1 MNTEEWGVTER
12 GFRRPTYVELLNAI
26 EYKARELFGQRAVLT
41 VRSPLGIFLR
51 IFAWMLNILFALME
65 DVYNSRFVDTAVGT
79 SLYNLGRAIGLSLL
93 PAQKAS
99 GYVTFSGAVGTA
111 IPSGFLVKTVAG
123 YQYAV
128 LVAGRIGADGTV
140 ILPVQAVGTGAD
152 YNADAGT
159 VKEIVSPL
167 DGVSSCTNA
176 SAMTGGRWRESD
188 EEFRDRYYKSVD
200 FAGGVNADAI
210 AGEILQNVEG
220 VYSAI
225 CYENDT
231 DEVDALGLP
240 PHSFEVVA
248 YGGLDEE
255 VAKAIFRR
263 KAGGIQ
269 TYGGKTIPVVALNG
283 QSYDIHFSRPATVP
297 IYIKV
302 YDLETDTNFPWDGES
317 RIKAALISFIGGDVQ
332 GGLPIGTDVLYMAL
346 PGAILSVP
354 GVVDFSLSIGTSA
367 AALAVKNIVIGT
379 REKAVTNADAI
390 TIVREAGA

>member
-159 VKEIVSPL
+159 VKEIVNPL

-248 YGGLDEE
+248 YCGLDEE

>member
-65 DVYNSRFVDTAVGT
+65 DVYNSRFVDTAVGA

-159 VKEIVSPL
+159 VKEIVNPL

>member
-1 MNTEEWGVTER
+1 M
-12 GFRRPTYVELLNAI
+12 
-26 EYKARELFGQRAVLT
+26 
-41 VRSPLGIFLR
+41 
-51 IFAWMLNILFALME
+51 
-65 DVYNSRFVDTAVGT
+65 
-79 SLYNLGRAIGLSLL
+79 
-93 PAQKAS
+93 
-99 GYVTFSGAVGTA
+99 
-111 IPSGFLVKTVAG
+111 
-123 YQYAV
+123 
-128 LVAGRIGADGTV
+128 
-140 ILPVQAVGTGAD
+140 
-152 YNADAGT
+152 
-159 VKEIVSPL
+159 
-167 DGVSSCTNA
+167 
-176 SAMTGGRWRESD
+176 
-188 EEFRDRYYKSVD
+188 
-200 FAGGVNADAI
+200 
-210 AGEILQNVEG
+210 
-220 VYSAI
+220 
-225 CYENDT
+225 
-231 DEVDALGLP
+231 DALGLP

-346 PGAILSVP
+346 PGTILSVP

>member
-140 ILPVQAVGTGAD
+140 ILPVQAVGAGAD

-159 VKEIVSPL
+159 VKEIVNPL

>member
-65 DVYNSRFVDTAVGT
+65 DVYNSCFVDTAVGT

-159 VKEIVSPL
+159 VKEIVNPL

>member
-159 VKEIVSPL
+159 VKEIVNPL
-167 DGVSSCTNA
+167 DGVSSCVNA

>member
-123 YQYAV
+123 YQYTV
-128 LVAGRIGADGTV
+128 LVAGRIGAEGTV

-159 VKEIVSPL
+159 VKEIVNPL
-167 DGVSSCTNA
+167 DGVSSCVNA

-225 CYENDT
+225 CYENDS

-269 TYGGKTIPVVALNG
+269 TYGGKTIPVVAANG
-283 QSYDIHFSRPATVP
+283 LSYDIHFSRPATVP
-297 IYIKV
+297 IYVKV
-302 YDLETDTNFPWDGES
+302 YDLEVDSNFPWDGES
-317 RIKAALISFIGGDVQ
+317 RIKSALISFIGGDVQ

-367 AALAVKNIVIGT
+367 AALDVKNIPIGT
-379 REKAVTNADAI
+379 REKAITTADAI

>member
-12 GFRRPTYVELLNAI
+12 GFHRPTYVELLNAI
-26 EYKARELFGQRAVLT
+26 EYKARELFGERANLT

-99 GYVTFSGAVGTA
+99 GYITFTGAAGTA

-128 LVAGRIGADGTV
+128 LVDGRIGANGTV
-140 ILPVQAVGTGAD
+140 VLPVQAVGTGAD

-159 VKEIVSPL
+159 VKEIVNPL
-167 DGVSSCTNA
+167 DGVSSCVNA

-225 CYENDT
+225 CYENDS

-269 TYGGKTIPVVALNG
+269 TYGGKSIVVVAQNG
-283 QSYDIHFSRPATVP
+283 QSYTIHFSRPTTIP
-297 IYIKV
+297 IFVKV
-302 YDLETDTNFPWDGES
+302 YDLETDSNFPWDGES
-317 RIKAALISFIGGDVQ
+317 RIKSALISFIGGDVQ
-332 GGLPIGTDVLYMAL
+332 GGLPIGMDVLYMAL

-367 AALAVKNIVIGT
+367 TALSTSNITIGT
-379 REKAVTNADAI
+379 RQKAVTDTSSI
-390 TIVREAGA
+390 TIVREAGT

>member
-12 GFRRPTYVELLNAI
+12 GFHRPTYVELLNAI
-26 EYKARELFGQRAVLT
+26 EYKARELFGERANLT

-51 IFAWMLNILFALME
+51 IFAWMLNILFSLME

-99 GYVTFSGAVGTA
+99 GYITFTGAAGTA

-128 LVAGRIGADGTV
+128 LVDGRIGANGTV
-140 ILPVQAVGTGAD
+140 VLPVQAVGTGAD

-159 VKEIVSPL
+159 VKEIVNPL
-167 DGVSSCTNA
+167 DGVSSCVNA

-225 CYENDT
+225 CYENDS

-269 TYGGKTIPVVALNG
+269 TYGGKSIVVVAQNG
-283 QSYDIHFSRPATVP
+283 QSYTIHFSRPTTIP
-297 IYIKV
+297 IFVKV
-302 YDLETDTNFPWDGES
+302 YDLETDSNFPWDGES
-317 RIKAALISFIGGDVQ
+317 RIKSALISFIGGDVQ
-332 GGLPIGTDVLYMAL
+332 GGLPIGMDVLYMAL

-367 AALAVKNIVIGT
+367 TALSTSNITIGT
-379 REKAVTNADAI
+379 RQKAVTDTSSI
-390 TIVREAGA
+390 TIVREAGT

>member
-26 EYKARELFGQRAVLT
+26 EYKARELFGERAVLT

-99 GYVTFSGAVGTA
+99 GYVTFSGAAGTA

-128 LVAGRIGADGTV
+128 LVDGRIGADGTV

-159 VKEIVSPL
+159 VKEIVNPL
-167 DGVSSCTNA
+167 DGVSSCVNA
-176 SAMTGGRWRESD
+176 SALTGGRWRESD

>member
-65 DVYNSRFVDTAVGT
+65 AVYNSRFVDTAVGT

-159 VKEIVSPL
+159 VKEIVNPL

>member
-123 YQYAV
+123 YQYTV
-128 LVAGRIGADGTV
+128 LVAGRIGAEGTV

-159 VKEIVSPL
+159 VKEIVNPL
-167 DGVSSCTNA
+167 DGVSSCVNA

-283 QSYDIHFSRPATVP
+283 QSYDIHFSRPTTVP

-302 YDLETDTNFPWDGES
+302 YDLEVDSNFPWDGES
-317 RIKAALISFIGGDVQ
+317 RIKSALISFIGGDVQ

-367 AALAVKNIVIGT
+367 ASLAVKNIVIGT
-379 REKAVTNADAI
+379 REKAVTSADAI

>member
-159 VKEIVSPL
+159 VKEIVNPL

-231 DEVDALGLP
+231 DEEDTLGLP

-269 TYGGKTIPVVALNG
+269 TYGGKTISVVALNG
-283 QSYDIHFSRPATVP
+283 QSYSIHFSRPTTVP
-297 IYIKV
+297 VYVKV
-302 YDLETDTNFPWDGES
+302 YDLETDSNFPWDGED

-367 AALAVKNIVIGT
+367 SSLAVKNIAIGT
-379 REKAVTNADAI
+379 REKAVTSTSSI
-390 TIVREAGA
+390 TIVREAEA

>member
-12 GFRRPTYVELLNAI
+12 GFHRPTYVELLNAI
-26 EYKARELFGQRAVLT
+26 EYKARELFGERANLT

-99 GYVTFSGAVGTA
+99 GYITFSGTAGTA
-111 IPSGFLVKTVAG
+111 IPTGFLVKTVAG

-128 LVAGRIGADGTV
+128 LVDGRIGADGTV
-140 ILPVQAVGTGAD
+140 VLPVQAVGTGDD

-159 VKEIVSPL
+159 VKEIVNPL

-231 DEVDALGLP
+231 DEEDALGLP

-269 TYGGKTIPVVALNG
+269 TYGGKTISVVALNG
-283 QSYDIHFSRPATVP
+283 QSYSIHFSRPTTVP
-297 IYIKV
+297 VYVKV
-302 YDLETDTNFPWDGES
+302 YDLETDSNFPWDGED

-367 AALAVKNIVIGT
+367 SSLAVKNIAIGT
-379 REKAVTNADAI
+379 REKAVTSTSSI
-390 TIVREAGA
+390 TIVREAEA

>member
-159 VKEIVSPL
+159 VKEIVNPL

-176 SAMTGGRWRESD
+176 SVMTGGRWRESD

>member
-26 EYKARELFGQRAVLT
+26 EYKARELFGERAVLT

-99 GYVTFSGAVGTA
+99 GYVTFSGAAGTA
-111 IPSGFLVKTVAG
+111 IPTGFLVKTVAG

-128 LVAGRIGADGTV
+128 LVDGRIGADGTV

-159 VKEIVSPL
+159 VKEIVNPL
-167 DGVSSCTNA
+167 DGVSSCVNA
-176 SAMTGGRWRESD
+176 SALTGGRWRESD

-225 CYENDT
+225 CYENDS

-297 IYIKV
+297 IYVKV
-302 YDLETDTNFPWDGES
+302 YDLEVDTNFPWDGES
-317 RIKAALISFIGGDVQ
+317 RIKSALISFIGGDVQ

-367 AALAVKNIVIGT
+367 GGLSTKNIPIGT
-379 REKAVTNADAI
+379 REKAVTTADAI
-390 TIVREAGA
+390 TVVREAGA

>member
-1 MNTEEWGVTER
+1 LNTEEWGVTER

-159 VKEIVSPL
+159 VKEIVNPL

>member
-140 ILPVQAVGTGAD
+140 ILPVQAMGTGAD

-159 VKEIVSPL
+159 VKEIVNPL

>member
-26 EYKARELFGQRAVLT
+26 EYKARELFGERANLT

-99 GYVTFSGAVGTA
+99 GYITFSGTAGTA
-111 IPSGFLVKTVAG
+111 IPTGFLVKTVAG

-128 LVAGRIGADGTV
+128 LVDGRIGADGTV

-159 VKEIVSPL
+159 VKEIVNPL
-167 DGVSSCTNA
+167 DGVSSCVNA

-231 DEVDALGLP
+231 DEEDALGLP

-269 TYGGKTIPVVALNG
+269 TYGGKTISVVALNG
-283 QSYDIHFSRPATVP
+283 QSYSIHFSRPTTVP
-297 IYIKV
+297 VYVKV
-302 YDLETDTNFPWDGES
+302 YDLETDSNFPWDGED
-317 RIKAALISFIGGDVQ
+317 RIKDALISFIGGDVQ

-367 AALAVKNIVIGT
+367 ASLAVKNIPIGT
-379 REKAVTNADAI
+379 REKAITSTSSI
-390 TIVREAGA
+390 TIVREAET

>member
-12 GFRRPTYVELLNAI
+12 GFLRPTYVELLNAI

-159 VKEIVSPL
+159 VKEIVNPL

>member
-152 YNADAGT
+152 YNADA
-159 VKEIVSPL
+159 VKEIVNPL

-231 DEVDALGLP
+231 DEEDALGLP

-317 RIKAALISFIGGDVQ
+317 RIKDALISFIGGDVQ

>member
-26 EYKARELFGQRAVLT
+26 EYKSRELFGQRAVLT

-159 VKEIVSPL
+159 VKEIVNPL

-263 KAGGIQ
+263 QAGGIQ

>member
-12 GFRRPTYVELLNAI
+12 GFHRPTYVELLNAI
-26 EYKARELFGQRAVLT
+26 EYKARELFGERANLT

-99 GYVTFSGAVGTA
+99 GYITFSGTAGTA
-111 IPSGFLVKTVAG
+111 IPTGFLVKTVAG

-128 LVAGRIGADGTV
+128 LVDGRIGADGTV
-140 ILPVQAVGTGAD
+140 VLPVQAVGTGAD

-159 VKEIVSPL
+159 VKEIVNPL
-167 DGVSSCTNA
+167 DGVSSCVNA

-231 DEVDALGLP
+231 DEEDALGLP

-269 TYGGKTIPVVALNG
+269 TYGGKTISVVALNG
-283 QSYDIHFSRPATVP
+283 QSYSIHFSRPTTVP

-302 YDLETDTNFPWDGES
+302 YDLETDSNFPWDGES

-367 AALAVKNIVIGT
+367 SSLAVKNIAIGT
-379 REKAVTNADAI
+379 REKAVTSTSSI
-390 TIVREAGA
+390 TIVREAEA

>member
-51 IFAWMLNILFALME
+51 IFAWMLNSLFALME

-159 VKEIVSPL
+159 VKEIVNPL

>member
-26 EYKARELFGQRAVLT
+26 EYKARELFGERANLT

-99 GYVTFSGAVGTA
+99 GYITFSGTAGTA
-111 IPSGFLVKTVAG
+111 IPTGFLVKTVAG

-128 LVAGRIGADGTV
+128 LVDGRIGADGTV
-140 ILPVQAVGTGAD
+140 VLPVQAVGTGAD

-159 VKEIVSPL
+159 VKEIVNPL
-167 DGVSSCTNA
+167 DGVSSCVNA

-231 DEVDALGLP
+231 DEEDALGLP

-269 TYGGKTIPVVALNG
+269 TYGGKTISVVALNG
-283 QSYDIHFSRPATVP
+283 QSYSIHFSRPTTVP
-297 IYIKV
+297 VYVKV
-302 YDLETDTNFPWDGES
+302 YDLETDSNFPWDGED

-367 AALAVKNIVIGT
+367 SSLAVKNIAIGT
-379 REKAVTNADAI
+379 REKAVTSTSSI
-390 TIVREAGA
+390 TIVREAEA